1 MIKGTST
8 IHPLK
13 TNVWAL
19 PLQPGLAGDALD
31 QWHCSLG
38 ESKLC
43 WHIAGGSQMCA
54 LLIQKHFPAPLQLGI
69 QGTDCSSPHPYSS
82 GVTKAGFPLCLAYI
96 PPSWLE
102 FKGSV
107 REAQGRP
114 ELTAALTE
122 SEVLWLV
129 MLLSPKENNQHFSSM
144 HMEKA
149 HKC

>member
-8 IHPLK
+8 PTK
-13 TNVWAL
+13 NQCVSTSTSAWVSRRCPWSMAL
-19 PLQPGLAGDALD
+19 LIKWKQT
-31 QWHCSLG
+31 
-38 ESKLC
+38 LC
-43 WHIAGGSQMCA
+43 WHITEVSQICA
-54 LLIQKHFPAPLQLGI
+54 LLTQKHFPAPPQLGI
-69 QGTDCSSPHPYSS
+69 QGTDWSFPHPYSS
-82 GVTKAGFPLCLAYI
+82 GVTKAGFPPCLAHI

-107 REAQGRP
+107 RGAQGRP
-114 ELTAALTE
+114 ELTTALTE